1 MSNFKLGA
9 IIGITLW
16 LLSIPFQFLY
26 QNGIKAQQEQPHS
39 PVQLTEHDGPGTGH
53 AFGFNIEYTVV
64 RHETYGGVPMAVVHS
79 GAPNE
84 ESVEIW
90 SPIPQLVELKDGSS
104 FILHEKET
112 WDEAFELVKIGV

>member
-1 MSNFKLGA
+1 MKFIVSPDHRSEVENHL
-9 IIGITLW
+9 IT
-16 LLSIPFQFLY
+16 
-26 QNGIKAQQEQPHS
+26 A
-39 PVQLTEHDGPGTGH
+39 
-53 AFGFNIEYTVV
+53 NIEYTVV